1 MILQILMCACTSDDK
16 LLYFVCKAP
25 TQVYTPQ
32 YLYVLHVYCIVNAQ
46 MLGYFQQVLLLYCIA
61 AEFPG
66 SCLFSLLFS
75 SPEDITQKGQQC
87 SIHVMTQLFSA
98 YMYYIMYYLQCY
110 HSFFTNQITKSSC
123 HINIIW
129 QMCYLL
135 NQKIILAVLVK

>member
-87 SIHVMTQLFSA
+87 SIHVMTLLFSA
-98 YMYYIMYYLQCY
+98 YIYNIMYPQHTTMLP
-110 HSFFTNQITKSSC
+110 FFIPKSNNQIMLPN
-123 HINIIW
+123 HNAN
-129 QMCYLL
+129 MLYLL
-135 NQKIILAVLVK
+135 NQEK